1 MDLVF
6 KTGPSHIHFH
16 KKKVYKKKLHIIWE
30 AVSKVS
36 RLKWSGK
43 GGAVIGN
50 RFSDGFANVTYEPNV
65 RDHPPLTTKQVGN
78 TKWELRN
85 GITKYKI
92 QNVGKT
98 FIGNRFS
105 DRFANMT
112 YEPNVRD
119 HPPLTT
125 HSPRTNSE
133 DQLQREKFS
142 FSSENFL
149 TKGFQKNST
158 QP

>member
-1 MDLVF
+1 M
-6 KTGPSHIHFH
+6 
-16 KKKVYKKKLHIIWE
+16 
-30 AVSKVS
+30 SKVS

-85 GITKYKI
+85 GNKESRSTKYKI
-92 QNVGKT
+92 QGKT

-112 YEPNVRD
+112 YEPNVKD

-133 DQLQREKFS
+133 DQLQQEKFR
-142 FSSENFL
+142 E
-149 TKGFQKNST
+149 TDK
-158 QP
+158 

>member
-1 MDLVF
+1 M
-6 KTGPSHIHFH
+6 
-16 KKKVYKKKLHIIWE
+16 
-30 AVSKVS
+30 SKVS

-50 RFSDGFANVTYEPNV
+50 RFSDGFTNVTYEPNV

-105 DRFANMT
+105 DRSANMT

-133 DQLQREKFS
+133 DQLQGEKFS